1 MSHLSRVFQLLRNR
15 QSVKAYAERP
25 VPPASLARIL
35 DCGRYAPSTRESQ
48 PWRFV
53 VVQDALTRHRLAA
66 AAFNNPLVR
75 TAPVVIVACA
85 RVHSLVGG
93 SGRPSHPIDVA
104 AGVQCMA
111 LAAADLGLAAAWIT
125 GYREPGVRE
134 ALGVPADVPVV
145 ALLTLG
151 YADGFA
157 APAERRPER
166 EVIAWERWGKDG
178 EW

>member
-15 QSVKAYAERP
+15 QSVQAYAERP
-25 VPPASLARIL
+25 VPAASLARVL

-48 PWRFV
+48 PWRYV
-53 VVQDALTRHRLAA
+53 VVQDPLTRHRLGA

-75 TAPVVIVACA
+75 SAPVVVVACA
-85 RVHSLVGG
+85 RVHSLVSG
-93 SGRPSHPIDVA
+93 SGRPSHPVDVA

-125 GYREPGVRE
+125 GYREPGIRE
-134 ALGVPADVPVV
+134 PLGIPSDVPVV

-151 YADGFA
+151 YADGYA
-157 APAERRPER
+157 APAERRTEE
-166 EVIAWERWGKDG
+166 EVLAWETWGKDG

>member
-15 QSVKAYAERP
+15 QTVRAFAERP

-35 DCGRYAPSTRESQ
+35 DVGRYAPSTRESQ

-53 VVQDALTRHRLAA
+53 VVQDAMTRYKLAA
-66 AAFNNPLVR
+66 EAFNNPLVR
-75 TAPVVIVACA
+75 TAPVIVVACA

-93 SGRPSHPIDVA
+93 NGRVSHPVDLA
-104 AGVQCMA
+104 AAVQSMA

-134 ALGVPADVPVV
+134 ALGVPSDVPVV
-145 ALLTLG
+145 ALLTIG
-151 YADGFA
+151 YADGFTGL
-157 APAERRPER
+157 AERRPE
-166 EVIAWERWGKDG
+166 EDVVAWERWGKDT

>member
-15 QSVKAYAERP
+15 QAVKRYAERP
-25 VPPASLARIL
+25 VPAAALARIL

-53 VVQDALTRHRLAA
+53 VVQDAMARYRLAA

-75 TAPVVIVACA
+75 SAPVLVAVCA

-93 SGRPSHPIDVA
+93 NGRPSHPVDLA
-104 AGVQCMA
+104 AATQAMG

-125 GYREPGVRE
+125 GYREPDVRE
-134 ALGVPADVPVV
+134 TLDLPADVPIV
-145 ALLTLG
+145 AMLTIG
-151 YADGFA
+151 YPDGFA
-157 APAERRPER
+157 PLAERRPE
-166 EVIAWERWGKDG
+166 EDVIAWETWGRETD
-178 EW
+178 W